1 MRARFQE
8 IELAFRDPESPCRT
22 ESVVGP
28 KDRSRRSVTC
38 KIKDG
43 EGERTDREEAMIKH
57 IVEEIVTDM
66 KKRCSLIKK
75 AGF

>member
-1 MRARFQE
+1 MQRHGNHE
-8 IELAFRDPESPCRT
+8 EDKLAD
-22 ESVVGP
+22 P

-57 IVEEIVTDM
+57 IVEETVTDM